1 METGESDLRAFLLA
15 DDGCSTRS
23 QINIWTRPP
32 CTTAWK
38 NSQCFCLHFHRFI
51 RKVYP
56 QISSI
61 FYMNLAQCYQIM
73 RFFKKLG
80 INFLT
85 KRGPKYLVTFWLF
98 WILSLQS
105 KIAACIYLIPL
116 YKDLGYP
123 FFNIWSHCLQQKNCT
138 FSFLVKFASNGN
150 FWK

>member
-1 METGESDLRAFLLA
+1 MTV
-15 DDGCSTRS
+15 STLSCLKILQKLKRF
-23 QINIWTRPP
+23 
-32 CTTAWK
+32 K
-38 NSQCFCLHFHRFI
+38 CFCLHFHRFI

-123 FFNIWSHCLQQKNCT
+123 FPTSGHRLFLSVIRFYSQLYAKGSVRVGKKISSWSLM
-138 FSFLVKFASNGN
+138 L
-150 FWK
+150 